1 MRQLKMLTK
10 NREKKCG
17 KQWKLHCKKKRLK
30 IKKPKLQNFKQ
41 IAFWNK
47 QKSLNKGLII

>member
-17 KQWKLHCKKKRLK
+17 KQWKLHSKKKRLK

-41 IAFWNK
+41 NSILEQAK
-47 QKSLNKGLII
+47 VA